1 MKKVIIFSVLAGVTI
16 NAVATVSLLMPKPRL
31 VWNATASAPTGLYW
45 AISADD
51 LKLGDLLIIMPP
63 PGEASFMDER
73 GYLPF
78 GAVLLKRVAALSGAE
93 ICRRGARIFV
103 DGKEIAQAKKSDGQG
118 RSLPQWHGCHR
129 LSAEQVFLV
138 NADVQ
143 DSLDGRYFGPFP
155 KSSIVGLAY
164 PLWTD
169 EEKRRRR

>member
-1 MKKVIIFSVLAGVTI
+1 MKKVIIFSLLAGVTI
-16 NAVATVSLLMPKPRL
+16 SAVTTVTLLMPKPRL
-31 VWNATASAPTGLYW
+31 VWNATASAPKGLYW
-45 AISADD
+45 AIPADD
-51 LKLGDLLIIMPP
+51 LKLGDLMIIKPP

-78 GAVLLKRVAALSGAE
+78 GALLLKRVAALSGAE
-93 ICRRGARIFV
+93 ICRLGARIFV
-103 DGKEIAQAKKSDGQG
+103 DEIEIVQAKKSDGQG

-129 LSAEQVFLV
+129 LSAEQVFFV
-138 NADVQ
+138 NVDVP

-164 PLWTD
+164 PLLTD

>member
-1 MKKVIIFSVLAGVTI
+1 MKKVIIFTVLAGMTI
-16 NAVATVSLLMPKPRL
+16 NAVATVTLLMPKPRL
-31 VWNATASAPTGLYW
+31 VWNATASAPTGLYG
-45 AISADD
+45 AIPADD
-51 LKLGDLLIIMPP
+51 LKLGDLMIVKPP

-73 GYLPF
+73 GYLPL
-78 GAVLLKRVAALSGAE
+78 GSLLLKRVAALSGAE
-93 ICRRGARIFV
+93 ICRRGARVFV

-118 RSLPQWHGCHR
+118 RLLPQWHGCHR
-129 LSAEQVFLV
+129 LSAEQVFFV
-138 NADVQ
+138 NVDVP